1 MFGWVL
7 VMDDCNCKSSL
18 ISPNVVLNAT
28 MEQVYQRCFVC
39 LRFPPFSNSPISI
52 WNSVICNKLK
62 TTNVSHMNVH
72 FSVDCNL
79 KKRQEIKGRK
89 FSSSVFYLNNW
100 ELPTV
105 ILFLNKQE
113 IDIWKSYV
121 ASASLSENQM
131 RKQRQSGWFF
141 LNLNIFECVSVTRCK
156 RFSRHSKLSKTN
168 I

>member
-1 MFGWVL
+1 MTQCFGWVL

-18 ISPNVVLNAT
+18 ISPNIVLNAT

-105 ILFLNKQE
+105 ILFSNKQE

-121 ASASLSENQM
+121 TSASSSENQM
-131 RKQRQSGWFF
+131 WKQRQSGWFF
-141 LNLNIFECVSVTRCK
+141 LNLNIFQCVSVT
-156 RFSRHSKLSKTN
+156 
-168 I
+168 

>member
-1 MFGWVL
+1 
-7 VMDDCNCKSSL
+7 MDDCNCKSSL
-18 ISPNVVLNAT
+18 ISPNIVLNAT

-89 FSSSVFYLNNW
+89 FSSSVFYLNN
-100 ELPTV
+100 
-105 ILFLNKQE
+105 
-113 IDIWKSYV
+113 
-121 ASASLSENQM
+121 
-131 RKQRQSGWFF
+131 
-141 LNLNIFECVSVTRCK
+141 
-156 RFSRHSKLSKTN
+156 
-168 I
+168 